1 MTTATKL
8 SPKSIETIER
18 LNTTHENWGIMG
30 SYETRVETV
39 RMNVKCRCTDCAG
52 QGRIYGPSARLLAS
66 GRVIKLTQL
75 FDELLQSGDLVI
87 PSEVLADQ
95 EKQNEERDYADYSY
109 PDGKDCWDQ
118 YTPVSEYRK
127 NWTDVES
134 HKGWF
139 MQTTRQHQ
147 SVSCGTCYSHRS
159 NRSLG
164 YVWEMQDV
172 ECDVKYPLWPQA
184 TGFQSRFHG
193 HDCEICGKNGIKS
206 GSIPIIAVRED
217 GSVEGMFVGNAC
229 VTKMGHSKIKT
240 VAQQLESAGSLE
252 YGGVER
258 KMGSVWRPTIYARSY
273 ETHDANVI
281 VE

>member
-1 MTTATKL
+1 MPSTKTL
-8 SPKSIETIER
+8 SPKSVETLDR
-18 LNTTHENWGIMG
+18 LNTIHEDWGIMQ

-39 RMNVKCRCTDCAG
+39 KMNVKCRCTDCHG
-52 QGRIYGPSARLLAS
+52 KGRIYGPSARHLAS
-66 GRVIKLTQL
+66 GRVITLSQL

-95 EKQNEERDYADYSY
+95 EKENEERDWADYSY
-109 PDGKDCWDQ
+109 PDGEDCWDR
-118 YTPVSEYRK
+118 YTPVSKYK
-127 NWTDVES
+127 NNWTDVES

-139 MQTTRQHQ
+139 MQNTQQHR
-147 SVSCGTCYSHRS
+147 SVDCSTCYSHRA
-159 NRSLG
+159 NRSMG
-164 YVWEMQDV
+164 YVTKLQDV
-172 ECDVKYPLWPQA
+172 ECDVKYPLWPHD

-229 VTKMGHSKIKT
+229 ITKMGHAKIKS

-258 KMGSVWRPTIYARSY
+258 KMGSGWRPTFYVRSY
-273 ETHDANVI
+273 ETHDATVQ